1 MTNGGFSAAGAPTGE
16 TSAYGRADLDSR
28 RLRPRRTVEA
38 LARGYV
44 ENDIILTN
52 ASAISFQ
59 VFFALIPLGLSAL
72 GGGTGTSNP

>member
-1 MTNGGFSAAGAPTGE
+1 MAGRTW
-16 TSAYGRADLDSR
+16 TDSR

-44 ENDIILTN
+44 ENDILTY

-59 VFFALIPLGLSAL
+59 VIFALIPLGLFAL
-72 GGGTGTSNP
+72 GGTGTSNR